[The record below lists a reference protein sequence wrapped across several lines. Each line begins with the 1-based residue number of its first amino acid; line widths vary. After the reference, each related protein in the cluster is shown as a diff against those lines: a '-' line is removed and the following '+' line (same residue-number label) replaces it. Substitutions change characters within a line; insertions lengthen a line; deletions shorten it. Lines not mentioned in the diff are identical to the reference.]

1 MFRILKPSRF
11 NPRDREEVEPKA
23 DLSTAKPIF
32 NRPRQQR
39 PKLNRQ
45 QHADDSDQGADPSQS
60 DLGADPSSSS
70 TPDSQTTDST
80 SAPVKPVFVGSK
92 QIMPECVVGAKKP
105 PAKKVIVG
113 AKTKAPA
120 AKAGTQMKLSHL
132 DDEEEEEDVE

>member
-45 QHADDSDQGADPSQS
+45 QHADDPDQGADPS
-60 DLGADPSSSS
+60 PSS